1 MNKYPSAV
9 GVLIDVFFSV
19 WVAHTSGVS
28 SDNVELSASDQ
39 SSLGVPLDLKCFL

>member
-9 GVLIDVFFSV
+9 SVIIDVFLSV

-28 SDNVELSASDQ
+28 SDNVELSASHQ
-39 SSLGVPLDLKCFL
+39 SSLGVPLDLE